1 LHDGDSFFCV
11 DEVTFRPNGQQ
22 ARGEIMVS
30 GKLAFANAVAAGALV
45 LSFCTC
51 AGAADLTRRPP
62 PPLLQPIY
70 LWNGFY
76 VGGHVGGV
84 TSSETATDISGFT
97 ASTDPSGVLGGV
109 QAGYNYQV
117 APNWLVGIEGELSWT
132 SASGGSSSVIHSDHN
147 WYDTLDA
154 RLGYVMGPW
163 LLYAKGGAAWMNADY
178 SVAPFSTNVTRSGWN
193 IGAGAEFMLAPQW
206 SAKAEYNFL
215 DFGKDNLG
223 GLFSG
228 IAVDT
233 QVHEFK
239 VGVNYHFVPGTLFGR
254 W

>member
-1 LHDGDSFFCV
+1 
-11 DEVTFRPNGQQ
+11 
-22 ARGEIMVS
+22 MVG
-30 GKLAFANAVAAGALV
+30 GKLAFANAIAVGALAV
-45 LSFCTC
+45 SFCTC
-51 AGAADLTRRPP
+51 AAAADLTRRPP
-62 PPLLQPIY
+62 PPLMQPIY
-70 LWNGFY
+70 TWNGFY
-76 VGGHVGGV
+76 VGGHFGGV
-84 TSSETATDISGFT
+84 TSSETATQDFVT
-97 ASTDPSGVLGGV
+97 ASPDPSGVLGGL
-109 QAGYNYQV
+109 QAGYNYQI
-117 APNWLVGIEGELSWT
+117 APNWLIGIEGELSWT
-132 SASGGSSSVIHSDHN
+132 SANGSSLGFQSDHN

-178 SVAPFSTNVTRSGWN
+178 SVPPVSINVTRSGWN

-215 DFGKDNLG
+215 DFGRDNV
-223 GLFSG
+223 SG
-228 IAVDT
+228 VAIDT

>member
-1 LHDGDSFFCV
+1 
-11 DEVTFRPNGQQ
+11 
-22 ARGEIMVS
+22 MVG
-30 GKLAFANAVAAGALV
+30 GKFAFANAVATGALA

-51 AGAADLTRRPP
+51 AAAADLTRRPP
-62 PPLLQPIY
+62 PSPLMPIPT
-70 LWNGFY
+70 WNGFY
-76 VGGHVGGV
+76 VGGHLGGV
-84 TSSETATDISGFT
+84 TSNETATDIFSGFT
-97 ASTDPSGVLGGV
+97 ASPDPSGFLGGV
-109 QAGYNYQV
+109 QAGYNYQI
-117 APNWLVGIEGELSWT
+117 APNWLIGIEGELSWT
-132 SASGGSSSVIHSDHN
+132 SASGSSANFQSDHN

-178 SVAPFSTNVTRSGWN
+178 SIAPFSTNVTRSGWN

-215 DFGKDNLG
+215 DFGKD
-223 GLFSG
+223 SISP
-228 IAVDT
+228 IAATVDT
-233 QVHEFK
+233 QVHQFK